1 MSGSERRC
9 KDQAHQY
16 CEQRNSGPGKHRCSQ
31 EKTDVSLRLRGPCKC
46 VEVQVYSLQE
56 AREPH
61 QKEMVLVLLANGLLQ
76 MLLEPCELCR
86 VATGSASRAG
96 LRPQPQHKRQPLVE
110 SVATGSAS
118 RAGLTRV

>member
-1 MSGSERRC
+1 MPLCERRC

-16 CEQRNSGPGKHRCSQ
+16 CEQRSSGPGKHRCSQ
-31 EKTDVSLRLRGPCKC
+31 EKTDVSLRLRDPCKC

-61 QKEMVLVLLANGLLQ
+61 QKEMLLVLLANGLLQ

-86 VATGSASRAG
+86 RRDGVGFPGGIETVGLSRP
-96 LRPQPQHKRQPLVE
+96 RNHRH
-110 SVATGSAS
+110 SVAT
-118 RAGLTRV
+118 